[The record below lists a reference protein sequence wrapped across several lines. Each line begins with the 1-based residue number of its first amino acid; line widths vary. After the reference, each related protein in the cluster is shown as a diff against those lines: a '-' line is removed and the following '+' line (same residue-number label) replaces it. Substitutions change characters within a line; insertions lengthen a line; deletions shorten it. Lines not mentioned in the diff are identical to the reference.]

1 MSSCPLVEASLAPH
15 PGQILLAKK
24 GVAAHIIKRLGCLQ
38 AIAQGFVV
46 FFFLPYYQSAFLRK
60 GHEMDRGCLIFLIIL
75 CLKHFN

>member
-38 AIAQGFVV
+38 AIAQGLFF
-46 FFFLPYYQSAFLRK
+46 FFFLITNLPFLEK
-60 GHEMDRGCLIFLIIL
+60 VMKWTGDASSSL
-75 CLKHFN
+75 

>member
-38 AIAQGFVV
+38 AIAQGF
-46 FFFLPYYQSAFLRK
+46 FFFFFF
-60 GHEMDRGCLIFLIIL
+60 CLITNLPFLEKVMKWTGDASSSL
-75 CLKHFN
+75 

>member
-38 AIAQGFVV
+38 AIAQGFV
-46 FFFLPYYQSAFLRK
+46 FFFFF
-60 GHEMDRGCLIFLIIL
+60 CLITNLPFLEKVMKWTGDASSSL
-75 CLKHFN
+75 

>member
-38 AIAQGFVV
+38 ALAQGFVV
-46 FFFLPYYQSAFLRK
+46 FFFFALLPI
-60 GHEMDRGCLIFLIIL
+60 CLS
-75 CLKHFN
+75 